1 MERQESVP
9 DRLSAL
15 DVSFLYLED
24 ETTPMHMGE
33 MLIFQAPDSGF
44 DYDRLVTL
52 IRRRIVFV
60 PRYRQRVRWVPGH
73 LANPVWVDDQDFDV
87 AFHVRR
93 SALPSPGTDGQLR
106 ELAAR
111 IMSRRL
117 DRARPLWEV
126 YLVEGLEGGRF
137 AILTKTHHA
146 IIDGTAAV
154 DIGQVILDPTPDP
167 RPVPDLHWNPSQEPS
182 GAELVAG
189 AVVDS
194 VRRPAVV
201 VDSARKGLADVSS
214 SAAELVRHAGGLVS
228 TLWTAAR
235 PPTESPLNVTIGAQ
249 RRFGTT
255 TLDLEDFKRVR
266 RHHGGTINDVVLAVI
281 AGALRAWLMTR
292 QETVGSRHTI
302 RTMVPVSVQGA
313 DERAPSNRVAA
324 FIVDLPTGEQ
334 DPVVR
339 LNRISFEMGQHKEEG
354 HMVGARALVALTGF
368 APPTLHAMGARLAG
382 DLSRRVANVV
392 VTNVPG
398 PQTPLY
404 VSGAQLLAAYPV
416 LPLVKGMA
424 VTIGLTSYDGG
435 VFFGLNA
442 DRDAMDDID
451 VLTACIS
458 EAMDELLDTTRKA
471 RTRAKTARR
480 D

>member
-1 MERQESVP
+1 VP

-15 DVSFLYLED
+15 DVSFFYLED
-24 ETTPMHMGE
+24 SITPMHVGE
-33 MLIFQAPDSGF
+33 MLIFQAPEDGF
-44 DYDRLVTL
+44 DYDSLVTL
-52 IRRRIVFV
+52 IRRRIAFV
-60 PRYRQRVRWVPGH
+60 PRYRQRVRWVPGR

-111 IMSRRL
+111 IMSRPL
-117 DRARPLWEV
+117 DRDRPLWEV

-146 IIDGTAAV
+146 MIDGTAAV
-154 DIGQVILDPTPDP
+154 DIGQVILDPTPET
-167 RPVPDLHWNPSQEPS
+167 RPTPDLHWHPSQEPS
-182 GAELVAG
+182 AAELLAG
-189 AVVDS
+189 AVVDN
-194 VRRPAVV
+194 VRRPAAV
-201 VDSARKGLADVSS
+201 VDNARKGLSDIGQ
-214 SAAELVRHAGGLVS
+214 SATGLLRHAGGLV
-228 TLWTAAR
+228 TALWSAAR
-235 PPTESPLNVTIGAQ
+235 PAAESPLNVPIGAQ
-249 RRFGTT
+249 RRFGTA
-255 TLDLEDFKRVR
+255 TLDLEDFKTIR
-266 RHHGGTINDVVLAVI
+266 RYHGGTVNDVVLAVI

-292 QETVGSRHTI
+292 QETVGARHEI
-302 RTMVPVSVQGA
+302 RAMVPVSVRDA
-313 DERAPSNRVAA
+313 SERRPSNRVAA
-324 FIVDLPTGEQ
+324 FLVDLPTGEP

-339 LNRISFEMGQHKEEG
+339 LSRISYEMAQHKEGG
-354 HMVGARALVALTGF
+354 HMVGAQALVALTGF
-368 APPTLHAMGARLAG
+368 TPPTLHAMGARLAG

-404 VSGAQLLAAYPV
+404 VAGAQLLGAYPV
-416 LPLVKGMA
+416 LPLIRGMA
-424 VTIGLTSYDGG
+424 LTIGLTSYNGG

-451 VLTACIS
+451 VLTACIN
-458 EAMDELLDTTRKA
+458 EAMDELLDTTRKTS
-471 RTRAKTARR
+471 RRAKSAER

>member
-1 MERQESVP
+1 MP
-9 DRLSAL
+9 DRLSAV

-24 ETTPMHMGE
+24 ETTPMHVGE
-33 MLIFQAPDSGF
+33 ILVFQAPDSGF

-52 IRRRIVFV
+52 IRRRIAFV
-60 PRYRQRVRWVPGH
+60 PRYRQRVRWVPGR

-111 IMSRRL
+111 IMSRPL
-117 DRARPLWEV
+117 DPTRPLWEV
-126 YLVEGLEGGRF
+126 YLVEALQGGRF
-137 AILTKTHHA
+137 AILTKTHQSMV
-146 IIDGTAAV
+146 DGTAAV

-167 RPVPDLHWNPSQEPS
+167 RPTPDVHWNPSQEPS

-201 VDSARKGLADVSS
+201 VDNARKGLADVSD
-214 SAAELVRHAGGLVS
+214 AATGLLRQAGGLVS
-228 TLWTAAR
+228 ALWTAAR
-235 PPTESPLNVTIGAQ
+235 PPAESPLNVPIGAQ
-249 RRFGTT
+249 RRFGTAT
-255 TLDLEDFKRVR
+255 ADLEDFKRIR
-266 RHHGGTINDVVLAVI
+266 REHGGTINDVVLAVI

-292 QETVGSRHTI
+292 QENVGSRHTI
-302 RTMVPVSVQGA
+302 RAMVPVSVQDIGQRTPA
-313 DERAPSNRVAA
+313 NRVAA
-324 FIVDLPTGEQ
+324 FLVDLPTGEQ

-339 LNRISFEMGQHKEEG
+339 LNRISFEMAQHKDGG
-354 HMVGARALVALTGF
+354 HMVGAQSLVALTGF
-368 APPTLHAMGARLAG
+368 TPPTLHAMGARLGA

-392 VTNVPG
+392 ITNVPG
-398 PQTPLY
+398 PQQPLY
-404 VSGAQLLAAYPV
+404 VAGAQLLAAYPI
-416 LPLVKGMA
+416 LPLVKSMA
-424 VTIGLTSYDGG
+424 VSIGLTSYNGG
-435 VFFGLNA
+435 VYFGLNA

-458 EAMDELLDTTRKA
+458 EAIDELLDTTRKS
-471 RTRAKTARR
+471 RTRAKRARK

>member
-1 MERQESVP
+1 MP

-24 ETTPMHMGE
+24 GTTPMHMGE

-52 IRRRIVFV
+52 IRRRIAFV
-60 PRYRQRVRWVPGH
+60 PRYRQRVRWVPGR

-106 ELAAR
+106 ELVAR
-111 IMSRRL
+111 VMSRPL

-146 IIDGTAAV
+146 MIDGTAAV
-154 DIGQVILDPTPDP
+154 DIGQVILDATPDP
-167 RPVPDLHWNPSQEPS
+167 KPTPHLHWNPSQEPS

-194 VRRPAVV
+194 VRRPASV
-201 VDSARKGLADVSS
+201 VDNARKSMTDAGEAAAGLLRS
-214 SAAELVRHAGGLVS
+214 AGGLVS
-228 TLWTAAR
+228 ALWSAAR
-235 PPTESPLNVTIGAQ
+235 PPAESPLNVPIGAQ
-249 RRFGTT
+249 RRFGTA
-255 TLDLEDFKRVR
+255 TLDLEDFKRIR
-266 RHHGGTINDVVLAVI
+266 REHGGTINDVVLAVL

-292 QETVGSRHTI
+292 QENVGGRHTI
-302 RTMVPVSVQGA
+302 RAMVPVSVQDIGA
-313 DERAPSNRVAA
+313 RRPSNRVAA
-324 FIVDLPTGEQ
+324 FLVDLPTGEQ

-339 LNRISFEMGQHKEEG
+339 LNRISFDMGQHKEDG
-354 HMVGARALVALTGF
+354 HMVGAQTLVALTGF
-368 APPTLHAMGARLAG
+368 TPPTLHAMGARLAG

-392 VTNVPG
+392 ITNVPG
-398 PQTPLY
+398 PQQPLY
-404 VSGAQLLAAYPV
+404 VAGAQLLAAYPV
-416 LPLVKGMA
+416 LPLVKNMA
-424 VTIGLTSYDGG
+424 VSIGLTSYNGG
-435 VFFGLNA
+435 VYFGVNA

-451 VLTACIS
+451 VLTACIC
-458 EAMDELLDTTRKA
+458 EAMDELLETTRKT
-471 RTRAKTARR
+471 RTRAKRAKNH
-480 D
+480 

>member
-1 MERQESVP
+1 MP

-15 DVSFLYLED
+15 DVSFFYLEE
-24 ETTPMHMGE
+24 ETTPMHVGE

-52 IRRRIVFV
+52 IRRRIAFV
-60 PRYRQRVRWVPGH
+60 PRYRQRVRWVPGR

-93 SALPSPGTDGQLR
+93 SALPSPGTEGQLR

-111 IMSRRL
+111 IMSRPL
-117 DRARPLWEV
+117 DRTRPLWEV

-146 IIDGTAAV
+146 MIDGTAAV

-167 RPVPDLHWNPSQEPS
+167 KPAPDLHWNPSQEPS

-189 AVVDS
+189 AVVDTI
-194 VRRPAVV
+194 RRPAAI
-201 VDSARKGLADVSS
+201 VDHARKSLTDVSD
-214 SAAELVRHAGGLVS
+214 AAANALRQAGGLV
-228 TLWTAAR
+228 TALWSAAR
-235 PPTESPLNVTIGAQ
+235 PPAESPLNVPIGAQ
-249 RRFGTT
+249 RRFGTA
-255 TLDLEDFKRVR
+255 TLDLEDFKTVR
-266 RHHGGTINDVVLAVI
+266 RYHGGTVNDVVLAVV
-281 AGALRAWLMTR
+281 ASALRAWLMTR
-292 QETVGSRHTI
+292 QETVGTRHTI
-302 RTMVPVSVQGA
+302 RAMVPVSVQDIGA
-313 DERAPSNRVAA
+313 RRPGNEVEA
-324 FIVDLPTGEQ
+324 FVVDLPTGEP

-339 LNRISFEMGQHKEEG
+339 LTRISFEMAQYSASG
-354 HMVGARALVALTGF
+354 HMVGAQTLVALTGF
-368 APPTLHAMGARLAG
+368 APPTLHAMGARVAG

-392 VTNVPG
+392 ITNVPG

-404 VSGAQLLAAYPV
+404 VAGAELLGAYPV

-424 VTIGLTSYDGG
+424 LTIGLTSYNGG

-442 DRDAMDDID
+442 DRDAMDDVD
-451 VLTACIS
+451 VLTACLS
-458 EAMDELLDTTRKA
+458 EAMDELLDTTR
-471 RTRAKTARR
+471 RTRNRAKRVRR
-480 D
+480 G

>member
-1 MERQESVP
+1 MP

-15 DVSFLYLED
+15 DVSFFYLED

-33 MLIFQAPDSGF
+33 MLLFQAPDSGF

-52 IRRRIVFV
+52 IRRRIAFV
-60 PRYRQRVRWVPGH
+60 PRYRQRVRWVPGG

-93 SALPSPGTDGQLR
+93 SALPSPGTEGQLR

-111 IMSRRL
+111 IMSRPL
-117 DRARPLWEV
+117 DRDRPLWEV

-146 IIDGTAAV
+146 MIDGVAGV
-154 DIGQVILDPTPDP
+154 DIGQVILDETPDP
-167 RPVPDLHWNPSQEPS
+167 KPTPDLHWNPSQEPS
-182 GAELVAG
+182 AAELVAG
-189 AVVDS
+189 AMVDN
-194 VRRPAVV
+194 VRRPAAV
-201 VDSARKGLADVSS
+201 VDHARRGLSDVSQAAA
-214 SAAELVRHAGGLVS
+214 SAARQAGGLV
-228 TLWTAAR
+228 TALWSAAR
-235 PPTESPLNVTIGAQ
+235 PPAESPLNVPIGAQ
-249 RRFGTT
+249 RRFGTVA
-255 TLDLEDFKRVR
+255 LDLEDFKLVR
-266 RHHGGTINDVVLAVI
+266 RTHGGSINDVVLAVV

-302 RTMVPVSVQGA
+302 RAMVPVSVQEVG
-313 DERAPSNRVAA
+313 DRRPGNRVAG
-324 FIVDLPTGEQ
+324 FIVELPTGEP

-339 LNRISFEMGQHKEEG
+339 LNRITYEMAQHSEGG
-354 HMVGARALVALTGF
+354 HMVGARSLVALTGF
-368 APPTLHAMGARLAG
+368 TPPTLHALGARVAD
-382 DLSRRVANVV
+382 DLSRRAANVV

-404 VSGAQLLAAYPV
+404 VAGAQMQAAYPV
-416 LPLVKGMA
+416 LPLVKNMA
-424 VTIGLTSYDGG
+424 VSIGLTSYNGG

-442 DRDAMDDID
+442 DRDALDDVD

-458 EAMDELLDTTRKA
+458 EAMDELLETTRRA
-471 RTRAKTARR
+471 RTRAKRARK